1 MAPKPPGVS
10 AVPVAASVIKAYWRS
25 NLGKAMTG
33 SEMSCLLRVLK
44 AALASSGS
52 GPPLYPESFLVSL
65 KSGAATMA
73 KFLMWV
79 RKKLHRPTKDLIVL
93 ASVRVFTV
101 SIAFSLFLPGL
112 IPSGVSVNLR

>member
-1 MAPKPPGVS
+1 MA
-10 AVPVAASVIKAYWRS
+10 
-25 NLGKAMTG
+25 G

-65 KSGAATMA
+65 NRGAATMA

-79 RKKLHRPTKDLIVL
+79 RKKLQRPTNDRIVL
-93 ASVRVFTV
+93 TSAGILAV
-101 SIAFSLFLPGL
+101 SMDFSLFLPGL
-112 IPSGVSVNLR
+112 MPSGVRVNPR

>member
-1 MAPKPPGVS
+1 MAPKPRGVS

-25 NLGKAMTG
+25 NLGNAMTG
-33 SEMSCLLRVLK
+33 SEISCLLRETK
-44 AALASSGS
+44 AALASSGN
-52 GPPLYPESFLVSL
+52 GPPLYPESFRVSL

-93 ASVRVFTV
+93 TSAGVFAV

-112 IPSGVSVNLR
+112 ILLASG